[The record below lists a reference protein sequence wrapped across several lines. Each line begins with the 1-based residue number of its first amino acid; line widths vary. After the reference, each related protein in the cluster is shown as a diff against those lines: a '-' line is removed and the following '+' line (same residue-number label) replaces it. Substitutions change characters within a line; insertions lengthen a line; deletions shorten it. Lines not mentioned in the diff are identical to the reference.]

1 LHIEIEISI
10 NRASAIHGEKQISVE
25 HAFALEHLV
34 VYDDKTFHKYT
45 RFPHTIFLFDRNR
58 AILRP
63 VQVTFTSSMDAH
75 EERANTSENVIEFQI
90 YPAETTNSIH
100 ELKDDIMGILTK
112 EVSGYIWQTEPFS
125 LDVKEGIN
133 QQLNK
138 HETTFNFNQFF
149 FYK

>member
-1 LHIEIEISI
+1 
-10 NRASAIHGEKQISVE
+10 
-25 HAFALEHLV
+25 
-34 VYDDKTFHKYT
+34 
-45 RFPHTIFLFDRNR
+45 
-58 AILRP
+58 
-63 VQVTFTSSMDAH
+63 MDAH

-149 FYK
+149 FYKWLNYKIIQSLWLTLNEWVVSGNDMDDGWNKWIDFHFQFEVSTPRLLVELLLLVNLVSDYDSH